1 MKKLQFKVL
10 KSYNTLI
17 TFLVSL
23 LGFASSCDWMGGRAM
38 YGTPMADFVV
48 KGKVESKSNK
58 PVVGIKVEMSKEYD
72 SENGKTLVF
81 VNSAT
86 SDGGNGAY
94 ELIGRDDPLDQTF
107 KIKFTDVDGTTNGEY
122 ETLDTTVVFQ
132 NVKYTG
138 GDGNWYHGKTEKEL
152 NVKLKTKK

>member
-1 MKKLQFKVL
+1 
-10 KSYNTLI
+10 
-17 TFLVSL
+17 
-23 LGFASSCDWMGGRAM
+23 M
-38 YGTPMADFVV
+38 YGTPMADFAV

-58 PVVGIKVEMSKEYD
+58 PVVGIKVEMSREIIAETGTNSYLLNSTV
-72 SENGKTLVF
+72 SEAST
-81 VNSAT
+81 
-86 SDGGNGAY
+86 GAY
-94 ELIGRDDPLDQTF
+94 EVVGRDSPANQTF
-107 KIKFTDVDGTTNGEY
+107 KVRFTDVDGVTNGEY